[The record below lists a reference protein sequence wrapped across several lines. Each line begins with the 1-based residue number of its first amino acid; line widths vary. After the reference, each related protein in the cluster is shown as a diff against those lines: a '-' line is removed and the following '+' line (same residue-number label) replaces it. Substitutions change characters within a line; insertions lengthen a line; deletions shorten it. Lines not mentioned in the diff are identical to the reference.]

1 MKEKNENEKKVVF
14 RVEDGMNR
22 EDILCTT
29 YQMRNFY
36 MQFKDGFFSNLDV
49 MNYIQ
54 HHAVALMAKK
64 NANVLDVCCGRSLVL
79 PLLRYYSSDINSYTG
94 VDICESNINEAKK
107 GASTKTIT
115 PEMLENGYYSFK
127 TDWILSDVAVMSE
140 KIKKKS
146 MDLVIYTSALEHMH
160 KDKGSESLKECY
172 KVMKDNGLMFLSCPN
187 TPGNGYETQYRAH
200 VYEWGYDELKDYL
213 ESIGFE
219 IVAEYGLV
227 MKVKKLKEF
236 FASSEVSQDLKDL
249 FNKCAEY
256 MPSAWLSAFF
266 AIPYPK
272 IADEILFVVKKK
284 DPNESLLLD

>member
-1 MKEKNENEKKVVF
+1 MKKNENEKKVVF

-54 HHAVALMAKK
+54 HHAVALMAGK

-79 PLLRYYSSDINSYTG
+79 PLLRYYSKDINSYTG
-94 VDICESNINEAKK
+94 VDICESNINEAKR

-115 PEMLENGYYSFK
+115 PEMLENGYYPFK
-127 TDWILSDVAVMSE
+127 TNWILSDVAVMSE
-140 KIKKKS
+140 KIKKNS

-272 IADEILFVVKKK
+272 ISDEILFVVKKK